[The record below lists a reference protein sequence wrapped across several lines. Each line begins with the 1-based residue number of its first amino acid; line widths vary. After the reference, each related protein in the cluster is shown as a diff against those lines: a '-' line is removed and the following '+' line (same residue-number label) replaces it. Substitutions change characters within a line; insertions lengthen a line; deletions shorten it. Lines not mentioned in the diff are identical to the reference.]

1 MISKDTIERVFETA
15 RIEEV
20 VGDFVTLKKRGT
32 NWLGLC
38 PFHNEKTP
46 SFNVNPARNIY
57 KCFGCGK
64 GGNSV
69 NFIMEHEQSS
79 YPEAIRY
86 IAKKYDIAIEE
97 TAPDPKDVIIQ
108 DERES
113 LFVLNSFA
121 QRIFLEQV
129 FDSDEGRAIGLSY
142 FKERGFTEETIRK
155 FQLGYALNDWSAFSD
170 LAMKNGYQS
179 EFLIK
184 TGLSI
189 EREAKK
195 SESDTRETTEEKVK
209 PKILFDRFRGRVMF
223 PIHNM
228 SGRVIGFG
236 GRILKK
242 DEKTAKYLNSPES
255 EIYHK
260 SKSLYGIF
268 YAKKS
273 IVQRDNC
280 FLVEGYTDVISLHQA
295 GIENVV
301 SSSGTSLTVD
311 QIRLIGRYSKNIT
324 VLFDGDAA
332 GIKASMRGIDLIL
345 EEGLNVKVVLF
356 PDGDDPDSYSKK
368 HSYAETLDFITAN
381 AKDFVVFKTGLLLN
395 EVQDDPVRKA
405 QLIRDIVETISKIPD
420 PIIRTM
426 YTRQCSV
433 MLDIPEPV
441 LVAEL
446 NKMRRQQLKKEIPE
460 KDAEALMPATI
471 LQHDQAINEF
481 DSEMQERNIIRLLL
495 NFGSHEITFYVDEDE
510 SNDSLDG
517 ETYQMTVAKYIIDEI
532 ANDDIAFENKAYD
545 DILKEY
551 GMLLQTKSDLDP
563 QHFLNSENTSFS
575 EIAVELLSHRYV
587 LSEEWEQM
595 HKIFVPVEENLL
607 RDSVEKAVIHL
618 KNKKIL
624 RMLEENQ
631 RKIQQAHKEGKDFS
645 ELLEMHKMLESV
657 KMEISKLLGIDIL
670 K

>member
-1 MISKDTIERVFETA
+1 MISKDTIERVFDTA

-20 VGDFVTLKKRGT
+20 VGDFVSLKKRGS

-69 NFIMEHEQSS
+69 SFVMEHEQYS
-79 YPEAIRY
+79 YPEALKY

-97 TAPDPKDVIIQ
+97 TAPDPKDLHIQ
-108 DERES
+108 DEKES

-121 QRIFLEQV
+121 QRIFSEQI
-129 FDSDEGRAIGLSY
+129 FETEEGRAIGLSY
-142 FKERGFTEETIRK
+142 FKERGFTEDTIHK
-155 FQLGYALNDWSAFSD
+155 FQLGYALSEWSSFCDTAI
-170 LAMKNGYQS
+170 KQGYLP
-179 EFLIK
+179 EFLVK
-184 TGLSI
+184 TGLGI
-189 EREAKK
+189 ERDTKKNETQNLSSESKK
-195 SESDTRETTEEKVK
+195 STS
-209 PKILFDRFRGRVMF
+209 LYDRFRGRVIF

-228 SGRVIGFG
+228 SGKVIGFG
-236 GRILKK
+236 GRVLKK
-242 DEKTAKYLNSPES
+242 DEKTAKYVNSPES

-268 YAKKS
+268 FAKKS

-280 FLVEGYTDVISLHQA
+280 YLVEGYTDVISLNQA

-345 EEGLNVKVVLF
+345 EEGLNVRVVLF

-368 HSYAETLDFITAN
+368 HSYSETLDFITAN
-381 AKDFVVFKTGLLLN
+381 AKDFVVFKTGLLLG
-395 EVQDDPVRKA
+395 EVENDPVRKA
-405 QLIRDIVETISKIPD
+405 GLIRDIVETISKIPD

-433 MLDIPEPV
+433 MLEIAEPV

-446 NKMRRQQLKKEIPE
+446 NKMRRQQLKKSIPE
-460 KDAEALMPATI
+460 KDADALMPIT
-471 LQHDQAINEF
+471 LLPHDQTQDDF
-481 DSEMQERNIIRLLL
+481 SSEMQERNIIRLLL
-495 NFGSHEITFYVDEDE
+495 NFGKHEVTFFEEEPDMADPTKMEAV
-510 SNDSLDG
+510 S
-517 ETYQMTVAKYIIDEI
+517 YQVSVAQYIIDEI
-532 ANDDIAFENKAYD
+532 ANDDITFENKAYD
-545 DILKEY
+545 DILQEFAH
-551 GMLLQTKSDLDP
+551 LIKSKADLDP
-563 QHFLNSENTSFS
+563 QHFLNSENYSFQ
-575 EIAVELLSHRYV
+575 EIAVELLSQRYT

-595 HKIFVPVEENLL
+595 HKIIVPVEESLL

-618 KNKKIL
+618 KNKKVL

-631 RKIQQAHKEGKDFS
+631 KKIRQAHKDGKDYT
-645 ELLEMHKMLESV
+645 ELMEMHKMLESV
-657 KMEISKLLGIDIL
+657 KMQISKMLGIDIL

>member
-1 MISKDTIERVFETA
+1 MISKETIERVFDTA

-20 VGDFVTLKKRGT
+20 VGDFVSLKKRGT

-69 NFIMEHEQSS
+69 SFVMEHEQYS
-79 YPEAIRY
+79 YPEALRY
-86 IAKKYDIAIEE
+86 IAQKYDIAVEE
-97 TAPDPKDVIIQ
+97 TVPDPQDVHIA
-108 DERES
+108 DEKES

-121 QRIFLEQV
+121 QRTFSEQIF
-129 FDSDEGRAIGLSY
+129 DTDEGRAVGLGY

-155 FQLGYALNDWSAFSD
+155 FQLGYALSEWSSFSD
-170 LAMKNGYQS
+170 LAVKNGYLP

-184 TGLSI
+184 TGLGI
-189 EREAKK
+189 ERENKK
-195 SESDTRETTEEKVK
+195 SDSTEDNPEKQK
-209 PKILFDRFRGRVMF
+209 PKSLYDRFRGRVMF

-228 SGRVIGFG
+228 SGKVIGFG
-236 GRILKK
+236 GRVLKK
-242 DEKTAKYLNSPES
+242 DEKTAKYVNSPES
-255 EIYHK
+255 DIYHK

-268 YAKKS
+268 FAKKS
-273 IVQRDNC
+273 IVQKDNC
-280 FLVEGYTDVISLHQA
+280 YLVEGYTDVISLHQA

-301 SSSGTSLTVD
+301 SSSGTSLTVE

-345 EEGLNVKVVLF
+345 EEGLNVRVVLF

-381 AKDFVVFKTGLLLN
+381 AKDFVVFKTGLLLG
-395 EVQDDPVRKA
+395 EVENDPVRKA
-405 QLIRDIVETISKIPD
+405 GLIRDIVETISKIPD
-420 PIIRTM
+420 QIIRTM

-433 MLDIPEPV
+433 MLEIPEPV

-446 NKMRRQQLKKEIPE
+446 NKMRRQQLKKVMPGN
-460 KDAEALMPATI
+460 DADQLMPVT
-471 LQHDQAINEF
+471 LLPHDQSPDEL
-481 DSEMQERNIIRLLL
+481 STEMQERNIIRLLL
-495 NFGSHEITFYVDEDE
+495 NFGNHEVNFFEEEEDAADP
-510 SNDSLDG
+510 SQK
-517 ETYQMTVAKYIIDEI
+517 ETVSYQVSVARYIVDEI
-532 ANDDIAFENKAYD
+532 ANDDINFENKAYD
-545 DILKEY
+545 DILQEY
-551 GMLLQTKSDLDP
+551 AILLKTNSNPNP
-563 QHFLNSENTSFS
+563 QHFLNSENHSFQ

-587 LSEEWEQM
+587 LSEQWEQM
-595 HKIFVPVEENLL
+595 HKIIVPVEENLL

-631 RKIQQAHKEGKDFS
+631 QKIRQAHKEGKDFT
-645 ELLEMHKMLESV
+645 ELMEMHKMLESV
-657 KMEISKLLGIDIL
+657 KMQISKMLGIDIL